1 MPAPRVN
8 DYIDLHV
15 HNTGERE
22 NTTSRLAAVGA
33 QASSVAFRVS
43 GLSAE
48 VE

>member
-1 MPAPRVN
+1 MPVPRVN

-15 HNTGERE
+15 TGERE

-33 QASSVAFRVS
+33 QAFPVAFRVS